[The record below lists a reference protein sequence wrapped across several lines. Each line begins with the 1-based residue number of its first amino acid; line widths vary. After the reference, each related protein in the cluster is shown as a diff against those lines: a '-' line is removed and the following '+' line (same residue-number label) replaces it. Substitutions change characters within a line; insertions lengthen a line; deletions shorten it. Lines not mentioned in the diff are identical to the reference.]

1 MFGSFQN
8 IVGKLLGFPVML
20 FPALNSVGAEI
31 GKPVAP
37 QTASVG
43 VSTTRFVRNE
53 GAVIRHNMGWTF
65 FLLGYLVAIGIA
77 FYFLL
82 PSVAALPNA

>member
-1 MFGSFQN
+1 
-8 IVGKLLGFPVML
+8 V
-20 FPALNSVGAEI
+20 

-43 VSTTRFVRNE
+43 VATTSYVRNE
-53 GAVIRHNMGWTF
+53 GTVIRHNMGWTLV
-65 FLLGYLVAIGIA
+65 LLGYLIVVGLI

-82 PSVAALPNA
+82 PGTMRL